1 MWSIQCES
9 HNVEGSHCY
18 FQFVKRIRECYAIL
32 YDHFRIDFDCIRF
45 TCYKWQQ
52 MLSWVLLSFD
62 VSSNYLYI
70 VYEYNIVTAEY
81 LWVDQKKNI
90 IICWYRLETMDRK
103 PRILSTNLRYVTGR
117 SIFLKIESNEFYG
130 VNNDE
135 PFLNLK

>member
-1 MWSIQCES
+1 
-9 HNVEGSHCY
+9 
-18 FQFVKRIRECYAIL
+18 
-32 YDHFRIDFDCIRF
+32 
-45 TCYKWQQ
+45 

-90 IICWYRLETMDRK
+90 IICSYRLETMDRK

-117 SIFLKIESNEFYG
+117 SSFIKIESNEFYG